1 MQVTARIAVGPAAE
15 SAWMGEAVLA
25 AGATD
30 STLNQ
35 AEGLIWYGNAAELEP
50 LLADAPKLRWVQLP
64 AAGIEEYLPLIGRT
78 TQTWTAAKGV
88 YADPCAEHAIG
99 LAIAG
104 FRHFNEA
111 SRMRS
116 WHKAPGK
123 TLFDARAAIVGGGGI
138 AQSLLR
144 LLKPFRV
151 HTTVVR
157 RQSEATPGA
166 DRTVQ
171 TGNLMEALRDA
182 DLLVLAAP
190 LTRETRLMIR
200 EPQLRAMK
208 KDAWLINVARGRL
221 VDTDDLVR
229 ALKEGW
235 IGGAGLDVTD
245 PEPLPVGHPLWGL
258 DNCIIT
264 SHTANPPNL
273 DRQLFRGRIIENVR
287 RFAAGEPLLGLI
299 DRAAG
304 Y

>member
-1 MQVTARIAVGPAAE
+1 MRMTPRIAVGPAEE
-15 SAWMGEAVLA
+15 SAWMRDAVLA
-25 AGATD
+25 AGARETPPREAD
-30 STLNQ
+30 
-35 AEGLIWYGNAAELEP
+35 ALIWYGGPEELAP
-50 LLADAPKLRWVQLP
+50 VLADAPNLRWVQLP
-64 AAGIEEYLPLIGRT
+64 AAGIENFLPLIDGT
-78 TQTWTAAKGV
+78 VETWTAAKGV
-88 YADPCAEHAIG
+88 YADPCAEHALG

-104 FRHFNEA
+104 FRHFNTA
-111 SRMRS
+111 ARMRT

-123 TLFDARAAIVGGGGI
+123 TLFDARAVIVGGGGI

-144 LLKPFRV
+144 LLEPFRV

-157 RQSEATPGA
+157 RRPEPTPGA
-166 DRTVQ
+166 DRTVA
-171 TGNLMEALRDA
+171 TDHLMDTLGDA

-190 LTRETRLMIR
+190 LTRETEFLIR
-200 EPQLRAMK
+200 KPQLRAMK
-208 KDAWLINVARGRL
+208 ANAWLINVARGRL
-221 VDTDDLVR
+221 VDTDALVI

-245 PEPLPVGHPLWGL
+245 PEPLPDGHPLWGL

-273 DRQLFRGRIIENVR
+273 DRDLFQGRIIENVR
-287 RFAAGEPLLGLI
+287 RFVAGEPLLGLI

>member
-1 MQVTARIAVGPAAE
+1 MRMTPRIAVGPAEE
-15 SAWMGEAVLA
+15 SAWMREAVLA
-25 AGATD
+25 AGAREARLREAD
-30 STLNQ
+30 
-35 AEGLIWYGNAAELEP
+35 GLIWYGGPEELAP
-50 LLADAPKLRWVQLP
+50 LLADAPNLRWVQLP
-64 AAGIEEYLPLIGRT
+64 AAGIENFLPLIDGRV
-78 TQTWTAAKGV
+78 QIWTAAKGV
-88 YADPCAEHAIG
+88 YADPCAEHALG
-99 LAIAG
+99 LVIAG
-104 FRHFNEA
+104 FRHFNA
-111 SRMRS
+111 AARMRT

-123 TLFDARAAIVGGGGI
+123 TLFDARAVIVGGGGI

-157 RQSEATPGA
+157 RQAEPTPGA
-166 DRTVQ
+166 DRTVA
-171 TGNLMEALRDA
+171 TDHLMPTLGDA

-190 LTRETRLMIR
+190 LTKETERMIR

-208 KDAWLINVARGRL
+208 ADAWLINVARGRL
-221 VDTDDLVR
+221 VDTDDLVV

-245 PEPLPVGHPLWGL
+245 PEPLPDGHPLWGL

-273 DRQLFRGRIIENVR
+273 DRDLFRGRIIENVR
-287 RFAAGEPLLGLI
+287 RFVAGEPLLGLI
-299 DRAAG
+299 DPAAG